1 MKSKFFVIVLGILW
15 VSVFFSVFSQEQE
28 EKIPVLT
35 FKDTPIREVF
45 QSLGAV
51 AGVNIVASPE
61 VSGTVTLQLKNV
73 TWEEALD
80 IILKTYGLGKEYI
93 NNNIII
99 MPLKIL
105 PERRELE
112 STVVQGEP
120 LETRIYRLKY
130 LDARDVKKVLES
142 QLTPKGK
149 ITALEIE
156 PPKGWRAR
164 GGFEGEFEKA
174 EREAGA
180 RIRANT
186 LIITDTQSKVRELIK
201 RIEEMDVKPRQVLI
215 EAKIMEVNED
225 VLKDLGFDWGTGGSV
240 HSGTL
245 TNQPI
250 DKSNGKVVGELG
262 VINLSSQKAPSVFGP
277 KADLSGTW
285 PFDAGLSLLYK
296 KLTGT
301 QFEVIL
307 HALEEDV
314 HTNLLSAPRILTLD
328 GQEAYIMVGERRP
341 IIKSSIESSDTS
353 VGISKSLDYYQ
364 NLGIEFNVVPQI
376 CEDDNI
382 LLNIYPSVTSSSQ
395 NVPAESQ
402 IGETTTTDYYPII
415 LVREAQSQILLKD
428 GETVVIGGLL
438 KDIKSKSVY
447 KTPILGDIPL
457 LGNLFQRK
465 TTDTE
470 KIDLLIFITA
480 KIVKEGE
487 FTPQNIS
494 QYQDRL
500 STLNPKKERTK

>member
-164 GGFEGEFEKA
+164 GGF
-174 EREAGA
+174 
-180 RIRANT
+180 
-186 LIITDTQSKVRELIK
+186 
-201 RIEEMDVKPRQVLI
+201 
-215 EAKIMEVNED
+215 
-225 VLKDLGFDWGTGGSV
+225 
-240 HSGTL
+240 
-245 TNQPI
+245 
-250 DKSNGKVVGELG
+250 
-262 VINLSSQKAPSVFGP
+262 
-277 KADLSGTW
+277 
-285 PFDAGLSLLYK
+285 
-296 KLTGT
+296 
-301 QFEVIL
+301 
-307 HALEEDV
+307 
-314 HTNLLSAPRILTLD
+314 
-328 GQEAYIMVGERRP
+328 
-341 IIKSSIESSDTS
+341 
-353 VGISKSLDYYQ
+353 
-364 NLGIEFNVVPQI
+364 
-376 CEDDNI
+376 
-382 LLNIYPSVTSSSQ
+382 
-395 NVPAESQ
+395 
-402 IGETTTTDYYPII
+402 
-415 LVREAQSQILLKD
+415 
-428 GETVVIGGLL
+428 
-438 KDIKSKSVY
+438 
-447 KTPILGDIPL
+447 
-457 LGNLFQRK
+457 
-465 TTDTE
+465 
-470 KIDLLIFITA
+470 
-480 KIVKEGE
+480 
-487 FTPQNIS
+487 
-494 QYQDRL
+494 
-500 STLNPKKERTK
+500 